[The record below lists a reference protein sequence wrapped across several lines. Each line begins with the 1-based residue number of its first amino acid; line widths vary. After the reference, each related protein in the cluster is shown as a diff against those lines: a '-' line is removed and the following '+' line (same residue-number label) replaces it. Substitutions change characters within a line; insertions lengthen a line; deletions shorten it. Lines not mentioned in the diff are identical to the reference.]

1 MYLLLL
7 DEPIVER
14 YMLSITIKY
23 EDDVAGQKLVIRVN
37 LTWGTRD

>member
-7 DEPIVER
+7 DEPIAER

-23 EDDVAGQKLVIRVN
+23 EDDAARQKPVIRVN